1 MLRISGVDIPEQKKL
16 AFALR
21 YIHGVGPKV
30 AADVIKRANLDDT
43 KRARDLTSEEIGR
56 IQTVLDQ
63 YLIEG
68 DLKRKVADDID
79 RLRRIKCYR
88 GLRHIVNLPSR
99 GQRTRTNSRSV
110 RGNKRQ
116 TIGSMTKEMAAKL
129 EEAKNKKVDKS

>member
-16 AFALR
+16 AFGLR

-30 AADVIKRANLDDT
+30 AADVIKRANLDEN
-43 KRARDLTSEEIGR
+43 KRGRDLTSEEIGR
-56 IQTVLDQ
+56 IQTILDQ
-63 YLIEG
+63 YVIEG

-79 RLRRIKCYR
+79 RLRRIRCYR
-88 GLRHIVNLPSR
+88 GLRHLAGLPAR

-129 EEAKNKKVDKS
+129 EEAKNKKA

>member
-1 MLRISGVDIPEQKKL
+1 MLRISGVDIPEQKKV
-16 AFALR
+16 AYALR

-30 AADVIKRANLDDT
+30 SQEVLGRANIDLD
-43 KRARDLTSEEIGR
+43 KRARDLTSEEVGR

-63 YLIEG
+63 DLIEG

-79 RLRRIKCYR
+79 RLKRIRSYR
-88 GLRHIVNLPSR
+88 GLRHIAGLPAR

-129 EEAKNKKVDKS
+129 EEAKNKKG

>member
-1 MLRISGVDIPEQKKL
+1 MLRISGVDIPEQKKV

-30 AADVIKRANLDDT
+30 AADVIHRSNIDEN

-56 IQTVLDQ
+56 IQTVLEQ
-63 YLIEG
+63 YVIEG

-79 RLRRIKCYR
+79 RLKRIRSYR
-88 GLRHIVNLPSR
+88 GLRHIAGLPVR

-110 RGNKRQ
+110 RGNKRT

-129 EEAKNKKVDKS
+129 EEAKNKKG

>member
-16 AFALR
+16 IFALC
-21 YIHGVGPKV
+21 YIHGVGRKI
-30 AADVIKRANLDDT
+30 AADVVKRANLNEQ

-56 IQTVLDQ
+56 LQTILDQ

-68 DLKRKVADDID
+68 DLKRKVADDVD
-79 RLRRIKCYR
+79 RLRRIRCYR
-88 GLRHIVNLPSR
+88 GLRHLAGLPAR

-129 EEAKNKKVDKS
+129 EEAKSNKG

>member
-1 MLRISGVDIPEQKKL
+1 MLRISGIDIPEQKRL
-16 AFALR
+16 AYALC

-30 AADVIKRANLDDT
+30 AKEVIRRANLDEG

-56 IQTVLDQ
+56 VQNVLDQ
-63 YLIEG
+63 YVIEG
-68 DLKRKVADDID
+68 DLRRKVADDVD
-79 RLRRIKCYR
+79 RLRRIRCYR
-88 GLRHIVNLPSR
+88 GLRHMAGLPAR

-129 EEAKNKKVDKS
+129 EETKSKKG

>member
-16 AFALR
+16 IFALC
-21 YIHGVGPKV
+21 YIHGVGRRV
-30 AADVIKRANLDDT
+30 AADVVKRANLDEN
-43 KRARDLTSEEIGR
+43 KRARDLTSEEVGR
-56 IQTVLDQ
+56 IQTILDQ
-63 YLIEG
+63 YVIEG

-79 RLRRIKCYR
+79 RLRRIRCYR
-88 GLRHIVNLPSR
+88 GLRHMAGLPAR

-129 EEAKNKKVDKS
+129 EEAKSK

>member
-16 AFALR
+16 IFALC
-21 YIHGVGPKV
+21 YIHGVGRRV
-30 AADVIKRANLDDT
+30 AADVVKRANLDEN
-43 KRARDLTSEEIGR
+43 KRARDLTSEEVGR
-56 IQTVLDQ
+56 IQTILDQ
-63 YLIEG
+63 YVIEG

-79 RLRRIKCYR
+79 RLRRIRCFR
-88 GLRHIVNLPSR
+88 GLRHMAGLPAR

-129 EEAKNKKVDKS
+129 EEAKSK

>member
-16 AFALR
+16 AFALQ

-30 AADVIKRANLDDT
+30 AQDVIKRANLNEE

-56 IQTVLDQ
+56 IQTILDQ

-68 DLKRKVADDID
+68 DLKRKRADDID
-79 RLRRIKCYR
+79 RLRRIRCYR
-88 GLRHIVNLPSR
+88 GLRHMAGLPAR

-129 EEAKNKKVDKS
+129 EEAKGKKG

>member
-1 MLRISGVDIPEQKKL
+1 MLRISGVDIPEQKIVT
-16 AFALR
+16 FALR

-30 AADVIKRANLDDT
+30 ASEVVHRANIDEN

-79 RLRRIKCYR
+79 RLKRIRSYR
-88 GLRHIVNLPSR
+88 GLRHIAGLPVR

-129 EEAKNKKVDKS
+129 EEAKNKKGQ